1 MVPKSIPDDLNA
13 GDLLTERIRESILG
27 VENLREE
34 NRRLTDQ
41 VRSLEPTNLQLESE
55 VQWLK
60 LALDHERAQRR
71 HYHSLLRGASAAADH
86 AGDWGAA
93 GWRTRTPRCSVQ
105 FVVALVTLAM
115 PKTTMSQSN
124 TRFAAGLYDPF

>member
-1 MVPKSIPDDLNA
+1 MVAKSNPDDLHG

-55 VQWLK
+55 VQYLP
-60 LALDHERAQRR
+60 DRQGRE
-71 HYHSLLRGASAAADH
+71 
-86 AGDWGAA
+86 
-93 GWRTRTPRCSVQ
+93 V
-105 FVVALVTLAM
+105 
-115 PKTTMSQSN
+115 
-124 TRFAAGLYDPF
+124 